1 MRFLLP
7 RALMA
12 ALALTVPT
20 LACAQ
25 QQPTLEERLSE
36 AQFRSFGLHK
46 LTPEELAALNTW
58 LGGDAAARVA
68 AAAPATGQDR
78 SLGFRPKPTDRDE
91 VHARLVGTFS
101 GWSGSTIFKLD
112 NGQEWQ
118 QVEPGAY
125 DGQRIENAEVTVKPK
140 SFGSWLLVVEHCQCR
155 VAVKR
160 IK

>member
-1 MRFLLP
+1 MRFLL
-7 RALMA
+7 RSALAA
-12 ALALTVPT
+12 ALAASVPT

-36 AQFRSFGLHK
+36 AQFRSFGLDK
-46 LTPEELAALNTW
+46 LTPEELAAFNAW
-58 LGGDAAARVA
+58 LGGDVAARVA
-68 AAAPATGQDR
+68 AAAPPAEQDR
-78 SLGFRPKPTDRDE
+78 SLGFRPKPTERDE
-91 VHARLVGTFS
+91 VQARLVGTFS

>member
-1 MRFLLP
+1 MRFVFPYILG
-7 RALMA
+7 AV
-12 ALALTVPT
+12 LAVVLSSP
-20 LACAQ
+20 AGAQ
-25 QQPTLEERLSE
+25 QPPTLEERLSE
-36 AQFRSFGLHK
+36 AQFRSFGLDK
-46 LTPEELAALNTW
+46 LTPEELAAFNRW
-58 LGGDAAARVA
+58 LGGDVAARVA
-68 AAAPATGQDR
+68 AAAPVADQDR

-91 VHARLVGTFS
+91 VQARLVGTFS

>member
-1 MRFLLP
+1 MRFVLP
-7 RALMA
+7 FAFTAVLI
-12 ALALTVPT
+12 ALAPAV
-20 LACAQ
+20 AGAQ
-25 QQPTLEERLSE
+25 QQSTLEERLSE
-36 AQFRSFGLHK
+36 AQFRSFGLDK
-46 LTPEELAALNTW
+46 LTPEELAAFNAW
-58 LGGDAAARVA
+58 LGGDVAKQVA
-68 AAAPATGQDR
+68 AAAPPIEQDR

-91 VHARLVGTFS
+91 VQARIVGTFS